1 MTRSDLDRLRDARDF
16 ARYAQDDA
24 GGLDAD
30 VLARAGQPLRAALY
44 DLAIIGETLNKV
56 SGEIKS
62 AAPDLPWRP
71 LADLRNFI
79 VHAYWQVDLEIVAE
93 VIKNRLD
100 PIIVELDLLIGFVAR
115 SEK

>member
-1 MTRSDLDRLRDARDF
+1 MIRSDLNRLRDARGF
-16 ARYAQDDA
+16 ARHAQDDT

-30 VLARAGQPLRAALY
+30 VLAGAGQPQRAALY

-71 LADLRNFI
+71 LVDLRNFI

-93 VIKNRLD
+93 VIENRLD
-100 PIIVELDLLIGFVAR
+100 PIIVELDRLIGLVGR
-115 SEK
+115 TEK